1 MREDHVHVSKAVSRV
16 VYLRNLDN
24 QHLLRS

>member
-1 MREDHVHVSKAVSRV
+1 MREDHVHVSKAASCV